1 MCLYLNQDTFATAR
15 VTAQLVMKFDKGV
28 EKTYRKSVEEAFE
41 TILDKGNDLQR
52 EIASHILRSKMLVR
66 VKPVSEINASGVTG
80 LIDSGVT
87 NERIEEEHLGLREA
101 LGEVYIAIAEE
112 TIDTGGQRGC
122 EGTFVHEGRH
132 AYDFARTIESFSNA
146 DVNPL
151 SIFDPTLYELE
162 LEAHK
167 ISGEYMLCIDKP
179 EYIEEG
185 LGLMILGRENA
196 AGPCYVSDDGIHKR
210 LCDSYGLT
218 PEGNQGPRASELLG
232 LRQKHDR

>member
-1 MCLYLNQDTFATAR
+1 
-15 VTAQLVMKFDKGV
+15 MKFDSGIENK
-28 EKTYRKSVEEAFE
+28 YRKSVEDAFDA
-41 TILDKGNDLQR
+41 ILEHGNDLHR
-52 EIASHILRSKMLVR
+52 EIATLILASNMLVR
-66 VKPVSEINASGVTG
+66 VRPVSEVNASGVTG
-80 LIDSGVT
+80 LIDPHRT
-87 NERIEEEHLGLREA
+87 NDRIEDERLSVREA

-132 AYDFARTIESFSNA
+132 AYDFAQSIASFSDA

-167 ISGEYMLCIDKP
+167 VSGDYMLLVGRD
-179 EYIEEG
+179 EYIDEG
-185 LGLMILGRENA
+185 LGLMILGRNSIAE
-196 AGPCYVSDDGIHKR
+196 PCYLDDAGIHRR

-218 PEGNQGPRASELLG
+218 PGDKEGPRASELLG
-232 LRQKHDR
+232 LRPK